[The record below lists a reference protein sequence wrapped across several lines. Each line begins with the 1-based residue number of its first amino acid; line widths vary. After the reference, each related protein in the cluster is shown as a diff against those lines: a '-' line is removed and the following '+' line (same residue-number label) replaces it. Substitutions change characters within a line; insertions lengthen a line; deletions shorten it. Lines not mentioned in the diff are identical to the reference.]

1 MAGENSHTPAPEN
14 NARDAQA
21 PVFGMGDQQ
30 HHFNKQQQNTKIL
43 WGIFSLLLV
52 LVLGVIFVL
61 PGYISTP
68 DPAAAPI
75 VIPVERA
82 PDQQAV
88 FSPFEQAQIL
98 REREAAQNIL
108 EQILTMQSTLEELSV
123 ESWAAEAYDAALA
136 IAGEGDV
143 AYREQDFIGAQ
154 SAYQNSLL
162 ALQALETQS
171 QEVISNSIEEGFVAI
186 ESGLPR
192 RAEELFSTALLIDP
206 ASEIADSGL
215 RRAQRLPEVLALLE
229 QGDLD
234 QRQGNLENAL
244 QRYQEALTIDP
255 EYARASESITQTRQ
269 AILDRDFR
277 NQMSEG
283 FSAIQRGNPEAALT
297 AFNQARTLRPE
308 STEVQTAIT
317 QAETLILDRDLNVQ
331 LEAAR
336 AHEAAE
342 EWQEALSAYNTAL
355 AIDPNVVPA
364 QQGRERTQ
372 MRLNLDTYLK
382 TLLGNPLRLSDDR
395 VYEQTIT
402 VYNEALELVTNG
414 TRLYDQLVSVRSYLD
429 KARVPVTVTLNSD
442 GVTAVTIFRVSE
454 LGMFSTQTMQL
465 IPGTY
470 TAVGVRPGFRDVR
483 QEFVVPFSG
492 EEPVV
497 TVICNEPV

>member
-14 NARDAQA
+14 NARETQA
-21 PVFGMGDQQ
+21 PIFGMGDQQ
-30 HHFNKQQQNTKIL
+30 HHFQRQQQNTKIL

-61 PGYISTP
+61 PNYISTP
-68 DPAAAPI
+68 DPSVAPV
-75 VIPVERA
+75 VIPVERPEPQEA
-82 PDQQAV
+82 

-108 EQILTMQSTLEELSV
+108 EQILTLQETLENLSV
-123 ESWAAEAYDAALA
+123 ESWAPEAYEAALG
-136 IAGEGDV
+136 IAAEGDS

-154 SAYQNSLL
+154 SFYQNSLL

-171 QEVISNSIEEGFVAI
+171 QEVVSNAIEQGFAAI

-192 RAEELFSTALLIDP
+192 RAEDLSSTALLIEP
-206 ASEIADSGL
+206 ASEVADRGL

-229 QGDLD
+229 QGDLAS
-234 QRQGNLENAL
+234 QQGNLETAL
-244 QRYQEALTIDP
+244 QHYQDALGIDP
-255 EYARASESITQTRQ
+255 EYTRASEAITRTRQ

-277 NQMSEG
+277 NHMSEG

-297 AFNQARTLRPE
+297 AFNQALTLRPN
-308 STEVQTAIT
+308 SSEVQTAIT
-317 QAETLILDRDLNVQ
+317 QAETLILDRDLNEQ

-342 EWQEALSAYNTAL
+342 EWQEALAAYNTAL

-364 QQGRERTQ
+364 QQGQERTQ
-372 MRLNLDTYLK
+372 MRVNLDTYLR
-382 TLLGNPLRLSDDR
+382 TLLNNPLRLSDDQ
-395 VYEQTIT
+395 VYQQTIT

-442 GVTAVTIFRVSE
+442 GLTDVTIFRVSE
-454 LGMFSTQTMQL
+454 LGMFSNQTLQL

-470 TAVGVRPGFRDVR
+470 TAVGVRPGYRDVR
-483 QEFVVPFSG
+483 QEFVVPFN
-492 EEPVV
+492 EEAPVV